1 MCWQHL
7 SEDPGW
13 MIVEE
18 LQFHKNTQD
27 TMLPCSDCGS
37 EIFRTCVCEELQLR
51 IRMSTLVPILSFDN
65 Q

>member
-1 MCWQHL
+1 
-7 SEDPGW
+7 